1 MATKSIRTRRRSERT
16 AAAVVGLALLAAS
29 GGAAA
34 ANEPCAAA
42 ATARAPRFALKFGDE
57 VSPLPLVATSVMP
70 GAQLELEAVLTEKP
84 ARFEATADAGGIETL
99 REDRWRWQA
108 PGEPGMHGI
117 AVHDAVSDTTACLR
131 VFVLRPY
138 AGEETLDGYRIGA
151 YPPGAAPPGLI
162 RVDADI
168 VDVPVSPHFRVRPFL
183 AKQEGGFPKYLALR
197 TRLLLALEAIAS
209 ALREKGRDQLTVMSG
224 YRTPYYNAEIGNETS
239 KSRHL
244 LGDAADVYV
253 DQDGDGRMDDLDG
266 DGSVTEADARL
277 LFVWIEEMSAQPW
290 FKPFVGGL
298 AVYPANPHHGPFV
311 HVDVRGQSVR
321 W

>member
-1 MATKSIRTRRRSERT
+1 MAAKSIRARLRSDR
-16 AAAVVGLALLAAS
+16 AAAVALGLAMLAAS

-34 ANEPCAAA
+34 KTDAC

-57 VSPLPLVATSVMP
+57 VSPLPLIATSVMP
-70 GAQLELEAVLTEKP
+70 GAPLEIEAVLTEKP
-84 ARFEATADAGGIETL
+84 ARFDATADEGRIERL

-108 PGEPGMHGI
+108 PSVPGAHRI
-117 AVHDAVSDTTACLR
+117 TVHDAVSDTTACLR

-138 AGEETLDGYRIGA
+138 AGDETLDGYEIGA
-151 YPPGAAPPGLI
+151 YPPGTAPPGLI
-162 RVDADI
+162 RVDADM
-168 VDVPVSPHFRVRPFL
+168 VDLPVSPHFRVAPFL
-183 AKQEGGFPKYLALR
+183 AKQEGGFPKYIALR

-209 ALREKGRDQLTVMSG
+209 ALHEKGRDGLTVMSG
-224 YRTPYYNAEIGNETS
+224 YRTPYYNARLGNETT

-244 LGDAADVYV
+244 FGEAADVYV

-266 DGSVTEADARL
+266 DGAVTDADARVL
-277 LFVWIEEMSAQPW
+277 YGWIEEMSAEPW
-290 FKPFVGGL
+290 FKPFIGGL
-298 AVYPANPHHGPFV
+298 AAYPATAFHGPFV